1 MRRTAALASS
11 VARRARAA
19 FTLVEVMVVLLIV
32 SAIMLAMTQLLE
44 AARISRDAIH
54 NIQETQL
61 AGPAIMDLIERD
73 LRALVTYDR
82 APDKL
87 IRVRNRVVLGH
98 DADRIDFVTAT
109 DSVVP
114 VEIDRRWVRSDV
126 NEVGYVLRASP
137 RDDEFLEFYRR
148 EDFFVDEE
156 PFAGGAYTFL
166 HDHVKH
172 FDIQVFDE
180 DGRDAKPLEEWGE
193 REEQTGVPKRI
204 EIRLTLELAPRLSQ
218 EQQHYSPMGQRT
230 VTYTR
235 IIRFGEDLL
244 AQVEFSPIPTIPTL
258 GAAPN
263 ANGAGGAAAG
273 GAGGVPP
280 GGGGAGDG
288 SDRGGGNRGGGGG
301 GGAAGGAAPVG
312 AGGGFGG

>member
-1 MRRTAALASS
+1 MKLTRALASS

-44 AARISRDAIH
+44 AARISRDTIH

-82 APDKL
+82 PPDKL

-137 RDDEFLEFYRR
+137 RDDEFLELYRR

-244 AQVEFSPIPTIPTL
+244 AQVEISPIPTIPTL

-280 GGGGAGDG
+280 GGGGTGDG
-288 SDRGGGNRGGGGG
+288 GDRGGGNRGGGGG

-312 AGGGFGG
+312 AGAGFGG

>member
-1 MRRTAALASS
+1 VKLTRALARS

-44 AARISRDAIH
+44 AARISRDTIH

-82 APDKL
+82 EPDKL

-137 RDDEFLEFYRR
+137 RDDEFLELYRR

-235 IIRFGEDLL
+235 IVRFGEDLL
-244 AQVEFSPIPTIPTL
+244 AQVEISPIPTIPTL

-273 GAGGVPP
+273 AAGAGGPPP
-280 GGGGAGDG
+280 GGGSTNGDN
-288 SDRGGGNRGGGGG
+288 RGGGNRGGGGG
-301 GGAAGGAAPVG
+301 GGVSGGAPVG
-312 AGGGFGG
+312 SGGGFGG

>member
-1 MRRTAALASS
+1 MSRTSEFTRT

-44 AARISRDAIH
+44 AARISRDTIH

-73 LRALVTYDR
+73 LRALVINDR
-82 APDKL
+82 EPDKL

-137 RDDEFLEFYRR
+137 RDDEFLELYRR

-180 DGRDAKPLEEWGE
+180 DGRDAKPIEEWGE

-204 EIRLTLELAPRLSQ
+204 EVRLTLELAPRLSQ

-244 AQVEFSPIPTIPTL
+244 AQVEISPIPTIPTL
-258 GAAPN
+258 GAAPSAN
-263 ANGAGGAAAG
+263 AAGGAAAG
-273 GAGGVPP
+273 GAGAGGPP
-280 GGGGAGDG
+280 VGSGPPNGDRSGGTG
-288 SDRGGGNRGGGGG
+288 SGRT
-301 GGAAGGAAPVG
+301 GGAALGG